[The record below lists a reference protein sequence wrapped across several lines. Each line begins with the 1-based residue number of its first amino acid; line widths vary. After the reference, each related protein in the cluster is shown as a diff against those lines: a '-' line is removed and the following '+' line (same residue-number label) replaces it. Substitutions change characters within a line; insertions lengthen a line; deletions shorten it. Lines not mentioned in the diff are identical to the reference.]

1 MPAITNV
8 TLIGMDCVAPLR
20 TIKAMQFSMLQ
31 ARFERAV
38 LITSKA
44 VFHPDMLKTI
54 GGQGRLKIEP
64 HFTVQGRRE
73 DYERAIICELP
84 VHFDTS
90 HCLFMEWDSG
100 VLNPHCFDPE
110 WLELD
115 YIGAPWPHAFNERGY
130 PPCTEAN
137 CVGNGGFSL
146 RSHNFCTETA
156 KLFDGSKEALAKS
169 DAWICR
175 TARPKLEQ
183 AGMCFADEDLA
194 ESFCLENRIL
204 AGRPVFGF
212 HGKNTIEMNG
222 WDWGLEWLI

>member
-1 MPAITNV
+1 MPVAAQLLVSPAQLLARLGWDHRQRPKNMPAITNV
-8 TLIGMDCVAPLR
+8 TLIGMDCIDPER

-100 VLNPHCFDPE
+100 ILNPTCFSND
-110 WLELD
+110 WLYFD

-146 RSHNFCTETA
+146 RSHERRLDLPDSQAETGA
-156 KLFDGSKEALAKS
+156 SGNAV
-169 DAWICR
+169 CR
-175 TARPKLEQ
+175 RRTCRVVLP
-183 AGMCFADEDLA
+183 
-194 ESFCLENRIL
+194 
-204 AGRPVFGF
+204 
-212 HGKNTIEMNG
+212 
-222 WDWGLEWLI
+222 